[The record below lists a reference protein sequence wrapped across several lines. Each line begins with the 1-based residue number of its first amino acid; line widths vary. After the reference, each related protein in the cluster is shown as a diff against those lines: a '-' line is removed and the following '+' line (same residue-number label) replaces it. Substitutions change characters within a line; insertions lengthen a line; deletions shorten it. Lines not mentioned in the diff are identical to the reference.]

1 MKIFTIPAGVLRAN
15 SYIVTEDGKSAV
27 LIDCGGK
34 EPLAFA
40 EQKGIK
46 IEYVLLTHGHFDH
59 IGGCAALQAAGAKIG
74 CLAGEEKLVGSP
86 ADLSAA
92 MGIPVEPFRL
102 DFTFRDGEVL
112 DLCGMRAG
120 AVSYA
125 ATPCLPATPSF
136 ARASA
141 APISP
146 AEARRS
152 FAKACRRSLRSKGI
166 KRCTPVT
173 TSRRPFRTSA
183 NLIPLHNSSRIF
195 RRAVSCEMPRI

>member
-112 DLCGMRAG
+112 DLCGMRFS
-120 AVSYA
+120 VI
-125 ATPCLPATPSF
+125 ATPGHTKGGCCFLCG
-136 ARASA
+136 